1 MANNLAGLIKGTD
14 HIKLGRCDPSAPDY
28 RAAAVGLNFDVRCE
42 KCQIDAIFKVGM
54 NNEEEYTF
62 SSIVPK
68 CPQCKMELSLRD
80 IKGTWLVQCKATI
93 TGQVMKSDGRFE
105 RKITELE
112 AKEPLYISSAES
124 GVQFT
129 RTKFRMYPL

>member
-1 MANNLAGLIKGTD
+1 MSD
-14 HIKLGRCDPSAPDY
+14 RCHLQRVIEDNESYDISFTTP
-28 RAAAVGLNFDVRCE
+28 R
-42 KCQIDAIFKVGM
+42 KVGM